1 MRHSGRSTI
10 LLGVS
15 YRWIDHTAELELHI
29 AAPTEAA
36 VFEDAL
42 RAYQELV
49 GDASTGEHVAFD
61 VELTSPDRGTLLV
74 RWLDELVYRAETEDL
89 VPEDVERLEL
99 SADRLVATVRALR
112 GEPRHVVKGVTH
124 NGLAF
129 DGGGHGYHATV
140 VLDV

>member
-1 MRHSGRSTI
+1 
-10 LLGVS
+10 
-15 YRWIDHTAELELHI
+15 
-29 AAPTEAA
+29 

-89 VPEDVERLEL
+89 VPEEVERLEL
-99 SADRLVATVRALR
+99 RADRLVATVRGVR
-112 GEPRHVVKGVTH
+112 GQPRHLVKGVTYS
-124 NGLAF
+124 GLAF
-129 DGGGHGYHATV
+129 DSGNDGYQATV